1 MTEVWIGPDGR
12 ALTREPVPA
21 GAEVW
26 DMYGPV
32 NTRYVYLVENGQP
45 AAYPER
51 SLPWV
56 ENPSAY
62 HQFIVIGDCVHVR
75 AAYERSGDAA
85 LRRDLD
91 DLVDIGYYRWDEPIY
106 SGRVAPAFGEPGG
119 ATQLVLPLP
128 LSFYLRLGVVRELS
142 VPGGL
147 A

>member
-1 MTEVWIGPDGR
+1 MTELWIGPDGR

-45 AAYPER
+45 APYAER

-62 HQFIVIGDCVHVR
+62 HQFAVIGDCAHVR
-75 AAYERSGDAA
+75 AAYERSDDSA
-85 LRRDLD
+85 LRRDLE
-91 DLVDIGYYRWDEPIY
+91 DLVEIGYYRWDEPIY

-128 LSFYLRLGVVRELS
+128 LTFYLRLGLIRELS
-142 VPGGL
+142 VPGGPS
-147 A
+147 

>member
-1 MTEVWIGPDGR
+1 MTELWIGPDGR

-45 AAYPER
+45 APYPER

-56 ENPSAY
+56 ENPAAY
-62 HQFIVIGDCVHVR
+62 HQFVVVGDSIHLR
-75 AAYERSGDAA
+75 AAYDRSEDAA

-91 DLVDIGYYRWDEPIY
+91 DLVEIGYYRWDEPIY
-106 SGRVAPAFGEPGG
+106 SGTVAPAFGEPGG
-119 ATQLVLPLP
+119 ATQLLLPLP
-128 LSFYLRLGVVRELS
+128 LSFYLRLGLVRELT
-142 VPGGL
+142 VPGGT

>member
-32 NTRYVYLVENGQP
+32 NTRYVFLVENGQP

-62 HQFIVIGDCVHVR
+62 HQFIVLGDCVHVR